1 IGAGKG
7 TAGPCLRQRSDAGL
21 HVFPGAERRAIVQV
35 CATIPRSVPSLG
47 IDRLCELNG
56 AVAAGLRF
64 VAQLA
69 QSEQL
74 SEVFQHTNLKPGEPD
89 AFAFAAQSNAIKAV
103 VPITSS
109 DQRQPMRTGS
119 GGARDSPATMFEQRT
134 FRGGSDR
141 NGKAFGLSFLQRFA
155 VE

>member
-35 CATIPRSVPSLG
+35 CATIPRFVPSLG

-89 AFAFAAQSNAIKAV
+89 TFAFAAQSNAVEPV
-103 VPITSS
+103 VPIAAS
-109 DQRQPMRTGS
+109 DQRQFMRTSS
-119 GGARDSPATMFEQRT
+119 GGARDGPPAMFEQRA
-134 FRGGSDR
+134 RGGGSDR
-141 NGKAFGLSFLQRFA
+141 NGKALRLLFLQRF
-155 VE
+155 